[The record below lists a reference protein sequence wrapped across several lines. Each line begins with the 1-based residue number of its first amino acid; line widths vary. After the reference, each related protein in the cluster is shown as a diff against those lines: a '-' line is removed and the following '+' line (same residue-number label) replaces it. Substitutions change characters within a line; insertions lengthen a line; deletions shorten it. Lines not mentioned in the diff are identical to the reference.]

1 MKYFAVLIFL
11 SFFLLSCDGNSSK
24 NDEDTSDN
32 DLVITDDLS
41 DDLSDEVLTESE
53 VDTDLSDEASDAK
66 ADETQDSQDDLDQSD
81 QSDESELSDEST
93 DSADEEDDG
102 VADDEEPDSDIEIRT
117 GEVSWNGDTAS
128 VTAVGNDLKTFTIK
142 TTADLRD
149 NTPASKER
157 TFSQKEDDIIFSC
170 GNIMLE
176 ALFTMALR
184 EVEENSVSQIT
195 DYSFNNGNPVN
206 CDCFETGAKWHYVWT
221 RDTAYA
227 VNLGL
232 ALIDPE
238 RSKNSLEFKVSDKKS
253 VVGGGGI
260 QIIQD
265 TGSGGSWPVSTDRVS
280 WAIGAYET
288 LKYLEGSSYTNFLD
302 KAYSAIVNTIEND
315 RVHVYDPNDGLY
327 FGEQSFLDWR
337 EQTYPVWTAE
347 NTVHIAMSKTLSTNV
362 LHYLILDI
370 AVKLAQL
377 KSDSATV
384 TKYTDYRDALKTAIN
399 NGFYNPLARLYS
411 SMKTTYLDNYP
422 VLKLDLLGQSLA
434 VLSGVADDTKAK
446 DVVANYPVTEAGPPV
461 IWPQEPSTRIY
472 HNRGIWPFVTAYA
485 LKAAV
490 IAKNDKAYTNA
501 FMSLVRGA
509 ALNLS
514 NMENFEYTTLSN
526 YYVDTRKDHAN
537 RDLTGPVVNSQR
549 QLWSVA
555 GFISLVKDGLFGMNV
570 DVDSITFDPIIPVEL
585 KKSFF
590 SDSYGIQLDNVKIK
604 GKNLKIAVMFPFN
617 DKNDSGIYVVKTI
630 KKRGE
635 IHTKKILFSE
645 LEEYDDIDIILEH
658 SNDSGTIK
666 KLDCGEESN
675 CVAPHAPTISTDPYG
690 IAVDNGK
697 LTVTFSGDTGVTF
710 NVFRDGVK
718 VAENVTSPWTDPN
731 SADYVNSS
739 YCYSVSAVN
748 SAGLESHHADPVCY
762 WGDSFERVISIDA
775 NAFDQTPNASD
786 HGRPH
791 FADWGLP
798 GAQLSASA
806 FSPGTTGTY
815 LLQLE
820 YGSGRSIDTGIT
832 ACFKQVVVTDESD
845 SSEVAS
851 GFIVMPH
858 LGDGNWDRW
867 GNSSFLE
874 VTLESG
880 KSYKITIS
888 DALNMS
894 YFDHFVPYNGL
905 PVGGGNDVYNRAN
918 ISTIKF
924 LLKEK

>member
-1 MKYFAVLIFL
+1 MRFAAVLIFL
-11 SFFLLSCDGNSSK
+11 SLFLFSCDGNSSK
-24 NDEDTSDN
+24 NDEDVIDSDVVLNDDVQDEVDEEDN
-32 DLVITDDLS
+32 DEIVDESLDEIADEKQ
-41 DDLSDEVLTESE
+41 DEVDDMDLVDADDE
-53 VDTDLSDEASDAK
+53 VE
-66 ADETQDSQDDLDQSD
+66 
-81 QSDESELSDEST
+81 DESE
-93 DSADEEDDG
+93 DSADEE
-102 VADDEEPDSDIEIRT
+102 VPDSDTEINT
-117 GEVSWNGDTAS
+117 SEISWNGDTAS
-128 VTAVGNDLKTFTIK
+128 VTVAGTTLKAYTLK

-149 NTPASKER
+149 NSPASKER
-157 TFSQKEDDIIFSC
+157 TVSQKAGEMILQS
-170 GNIMLE
+170 GNTMFD
-176 ALFTMALR
+176 ALFTMTLR

-195 DYSFNNGNPVN
+195 DYSFNNGNPVD

-232 ALIDPE
+232 ALVDPE

-253 VVGGGGI
+253 SVGGGGI

-280 WAIGAYET
+280 WAFGAYET

-315 RVHVYDPNDGLY
+315 RGYVYDPTDGLY

-347 NTVHIAMSKTLSTNV
+347 NTVHLAMSKTLSTNV

-370 AVKLAQL
+370 AVKLAEL
-377 KSDSATV
+377 KSDSAAV
-384 TKYTDYRDALKTAIN
+384 TKYSGYRDDLKTAIN
-399 NGFYNPLARLYS
+399 NGFYNSQAKLYS
-411 SMKTTYLDNYP
+411 SMKTTFLDNYP
-422 VLKLDLLGQSLA
+422 VLKSDLLGQSLA

-461 IWPQEPSTRIY
+461 IWPQEPSTRVY

-490 IAKNDKAYTNA
+490 KAGNDEAYMNA

-526 YYVDTRKDHAN
+526 YYVDTRKDPMN

-555 GFISLVKDGLFGMNV
+555 GFLSLVKDGIFGMDV
-570 DVDSITFDPIIPVEL
+570 DVDSITFDPSIPAGLRNGFLGNSSEITL
-585 KKSFF
+585 E
-590 SDSYGIQLDNVKIK
+590 NVPIK
-604 GKNLKIAVMFPFN
+604 GNKFRVTLVLPERD
-617 DKNDSGIYVVKTI
+617 DKESGFYVVKSLKFNGTV
-630 KKRGE
+630 
-635 IHTKKILFSE
+635 HDKKILITE
-645 LEEYDDIDIILEH
+645 LGSNDEVEIEFEYN
-658 SNDSGTIK
+658 SDSGTSKIV
-666 KLDCGEESN
+666 DCSN
-675 CVAPHAPTISTDPYG
+675 EANCFAPHAPTIPTSPYG
-690 IAVDNGK
+690 VAVDSGK
-697 LTVTFSGDTGVTF
+697 LAVTFTGDSGVTF

-718 VAENVTSPWTDPN
+718 VAENVTSPWIDLNSTDY
-731 SADYVNSS
+731 ADKS
-739 YCYSVSAVN
+739 YCYSVSAIS

-762 WGDSFERVISIDA
+762 WGDSFERVVSIDA
-775 NAFDQTPNASD
+775 NGFDQTPNASD
-786 HGRPH
+786 HNRPH

-806 FSPGTTGTY
+806 FSPAISGAY

-858 LGDGNWDRW
+858 LGANNWDRW
-867 GNSSFLE
+867 GNSSFME
-874 VTLESG
+874 VTLDS
-880 KSYKITIS
+880 SRNYKIIIS

-894 YFDHFVPYNGL
+894 YFEHFVPYNGL
-905 PVGGGNDVYNRAN
+905 DVGGGNDVYNRAN